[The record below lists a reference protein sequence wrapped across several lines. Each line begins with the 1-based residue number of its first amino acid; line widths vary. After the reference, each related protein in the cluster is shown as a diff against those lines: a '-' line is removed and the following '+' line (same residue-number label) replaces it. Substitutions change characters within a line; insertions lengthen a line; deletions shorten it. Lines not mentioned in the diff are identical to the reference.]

1 MLSGS
6 PVSFANPHLINP
18 LGNLEPIYIEKRKIA
33 GQGGAKPNRARG
45 KTRQMTRNNEG
56 TKVLHA
62 EELRSQPA
70 IRSEEK
76 GYEW

>member
-1 MLSGS
+1 MLSVN
-6 PVSFANPHLINP
+6 PVSFANPRLINP
-18 LGNLEPIYIEKRKIA
+18 LGNLGTYIHLKKEKSQGKEEPSQTEH
-33 GQGGAKPNRARG
+33 GV

-70 IRSEEK
+70 IRSE
-76 GYEW
+76 